1 MDKTLTA
8 PDLRAWLVERVAEYV
23 GLPEDRVRTDV
34 DLTEYGLD
42 SISAL
47 TVCTDIED
55 AFGVSVE
62 PTALWDH
69 TTIDAFGAFVLDR
82 LSEAS

>member
-1 MDKTLTA
+1 MDQTPTA
-8 PDLRAWLVERVAEYV
+8 PDLRAWLVERVAEYANV
-23 GLPEDRVRTDV
+23 PAERVSTDV

-47 TVCTDIED
+47 TMCTDIED

-82 LSEAS
+82 ISTAA